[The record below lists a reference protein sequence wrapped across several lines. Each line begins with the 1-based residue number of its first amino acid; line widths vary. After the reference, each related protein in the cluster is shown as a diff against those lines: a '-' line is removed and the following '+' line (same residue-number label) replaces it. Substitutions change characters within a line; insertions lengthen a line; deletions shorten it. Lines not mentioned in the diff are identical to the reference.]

1 MPFLRDKGIALLGSA
16 SGINMQ
22 TAGGAQTIFTTPTG
36 KVTRIA
42 FVVIRDVS
50 ATLAG
55 GIDFD
60 FTSWRQTV
68 DLSGMTTAN
77 TQYRILLTTDN
88 TNFTELA
95 AGTAFQI
102 TPSTGSTGAATAT
115 IDVFGYTT

>member
-1 MPFLRDKGIALLGSA
+1 MPALRDKGIALLGSA

-22 TAGGAQTIFTTPTG
+22 TAGGAQTIFTTPLG
-36 KVTRIA
+36 KVTRITHI
-42 FVVIRDVS
+42 VIRDVS

-55 GIDFD
+55 GTDYD
-60 FTSWRQTV
+60 FTSWRQSV

-77 TQYRILLTTDN
+77 TQYRVIQATDN
-88 TNFTELA
+88 TDFTELA

-102 TPSTGSTGAATAT
+102 TPSTGSSGAATAT